1 MVMCEVL
8 CGGGG
13 RGEFKVKVSEQV
25 KMFSFEIEQVAALNH
40 D

>member
-1 MVMCEVL
+1 MVVCVRC